1 MLFIP
6 AIDIRRSKAVR
17 LFRGDYNQE
26 KVYSEDP
33 LELAQSFIRSGAK
46 RIHVVDLDGAK
57 GDGSNRKIIQKMA
70 KVVSATI
77 DTGGGIRNKA
87 DIEQLIESGVSRVVL
102 GTVAL
107 ENPELVKW
115 ANKKYPG
122 RITVGIDAKKNIVK
136 VKGWLEGESQNG
148 FDLARE
154 VVDIGIDEIIYTD
167 IDRDGTLEGPN
178 YSLYERLCKLPVK
191 IVASGG
197 VASLEDLLKLNKL
210 PLYGVIAGKA
220 LYEKKFTVEEALE
233 ALT

>member
-70 KVVSATI
+70 EVVSATI

-107 ENPELVKW
+107 
-115 ANKKYPG
+115 
-122 RITVGIDAKKNIVK
+122 
-136 VKGWLEGESQNG
+136 
-148 FDLARE
+148 
-154 VVDIGIDEIIYTD
+154 
-167 IDRDGTLEGPN
+167 
-178 YSLYERLCKLPVK
+178 
-191 IVASGG
+191 
-197 VASLEDLLKLNKL
+197 
-210 PLYGVIAGKA
+210 
-220 LYEKKFTVEEALE
+220 
-233 ALT
+233 